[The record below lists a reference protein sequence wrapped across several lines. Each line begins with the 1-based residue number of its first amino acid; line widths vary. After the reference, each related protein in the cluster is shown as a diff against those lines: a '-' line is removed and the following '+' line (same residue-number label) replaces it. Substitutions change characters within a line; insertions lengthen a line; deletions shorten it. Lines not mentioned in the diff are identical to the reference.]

1 MVVTAGTG
9 FVGLRSPKQGTA
21 RKLIE
26 LSGLPIGAPSAN
38 LFGHVSPTEPVHV
51 FNDFYDQEVSVIDGE
66 RCEYGL
72 ESTVVKLEEGRLTV
86 LRQGSFTVEKL
97 RQGIEGTELKD
108 IEIRVQ
114 QVVKKEQELQ

>member
-9 FVGLRSPKQGTA
+9 FVGLRSPKQRTA
-21 RKLIE
+21 RTLIQ

-38 LFGHVSPTEPVHV
+38 LFGHVSPTEPIHV
-51 FNDFYDQEVSVIDGE
+51 FNDFYDQEVAVIDGE

-97 RQGIEGTELKD
+97 REGLKGSELED
-108 IEIRVQ
+108 IEITVQ
-114 QVVKKEQELQ
+114 QLVKK